1 MPKLAVLTRDNPV
14 ALDLRD
20 ASIRPRSFNASD
32 STVEVIAA
40 SATPVAR
47 RDAKGAF
54 LEILDASGADLDALR
69 GASVLDGHQQSGVAS
84 ILGVVEDAWVEG
96 DIVAARLRLSARPE
110 VAAIVEDIRAGIIA
124 SVSVGYAVTEW
135 RDGTDANGQ
144 RTRTATKW
152 TPREISFV
160 PVGADVRART
170 RSLDDRAAVNPQI
183 RTMADQLGIPRTL
196 TDNLID
202 RSATLEQ
209 ARTEMLDHLTTRS
222 ASVTLRSALDIRTH
236 RDDPQTFVRNV
247 ADALYHTRIDPS
259 QPLAPAARQ
268 FAGMTTGDIARALLE
283 RAGVSTMGMTPAT
296 LITRAIGAP
305 MTTSDFASIMA
316 TVYDKTM
323 RQAYGAVPSGLI
335 RVARETT
342 AQDFRAK
349 SRVQLDHSGLTL
361 DKVSEAGEFSF
372 GGLVD
377 TAESYAIDS
386 YGKIINLSRKLLVND
401 NIGALADVARRVGM
415 AAREF
420 ERQQLVNLLIS
431 NSGNG
436 PTMSDGVTLFN
447 SAHGNVGTAAVI
459 SSTSLSEARLKMRD
473 QVGPGG
479 GLISATPRYLLVPS
493 ELETLAEQT
502 ITAVQATK
510 TADVNTFAF
519 LELIVEPRLTN
530 ATRWYLAADPAL
542 IDGLEYAFLAGSPG
556 PQIETRA
563 GFEVDGLAI
572 KCRDDF
578 GCGFVEHRGWVSNAG
593 A

>member
-14 ALDLRD
+14 ALDIRD

-69 GASVLDGHQQSGVAS
+69 GASVLDGHQQGGVAS

-96 DIVAARLRLSARPE
+96 DIVAARLRLSSRPE
-110 VAAIVEDIRAGIIA
+110 VAAIVADVRAGIIA
-124 SVSVGYAVTEW
+124 SVSVGYAVNEW

-222 ASVTLRSALDIRTH
+222 ASVTLRSALDIRTV

-259 QPLAPAARQ
+259 ATLPPAARAY
-268 FAGMTTGDIARALLE
+268 AGMTVADIARELLS
-283 RAGVSTMGMTPAT
+283 RAGVTTMGMTPAT

-316 TVYDKTM
+316 QIYDKTM

-342 AQDFRAK
+342 AQDFRSK
-349 SRVQLDHSGLTL
+349 SRAQLDHSGLTL

-372 GGLVD
+372 GGLID

-386 YGKIINLSRKLLVND
+386 YGKILNLSRKLLVND

-420 ERQQLVNLLIS
+420 ERQQLVDLLIS

-436 PTMSDGVTLFN
+436 PTMSDGAPLFD

-459 SSTSLSEARLKMRD
+459 SSASLSEARLKMRD

-479 GLISATPRYLLVPS
+479 GLISVTPRYLVVPS

-519 LELIVEPRLTN
+519 LELVVEPRLTN
-530 ATRWYLAADPAL
+530 ATRWYLSADPAL
-542 IDGLEYAFLAGSPG
+542 IDGLEFAFLAGAPG
-556 PQIETRA
+556 PQIETRS
-563 GFEVDGLAI
+563 GFEVDGISI

>member
-1 MPKLAVLTRDNPV
+1 MLKLAVHTRDNPV
-14 ALDLRD
+14 ALDIRD

-47 RDAKGAF
+47 RDAKGGF
-54 LEILDASGADLDALR
+54 LEILDANGADLDALR
-69 GASVLDGHQQSGVAS
+69 GASVLDGHQQGGVAS

-124 SVSVGYAVTEW
+124 SVSVGYVVTEW
-135 RDGTDANGQ
+135 ADGVDANGQ
-144 RTRTATKW
+144 RTRTAVKW

-183 RTMADQLGIPRTL
+183 RTLADQLGIPRTL
-196 TDNLID
+196 TDDLID
-202 RSATLEQ
+202 RSASLET
-209 ARTEMLDHLTTRS
+209 ARNAMLDHITTRS
-222 ASVTLRSALDIRTH
+222 ASVTLRSALDVRTH

-259 QPLAPAARQ
+259 AQMPAAARPY
-268 FAGMTTGDIARALLE
+268 AGMTVADIARELLS
-283 RAGVSTMGMTPAT
+283 RAGVTVMGMTPAT
-296 LITRAIGAP
+296 LIARAIGAP

-316 TVYDKTM
+316 QVYDKTM
-323 RQAYGAVPSGLI
+323 RQAYGTVPSGLI

-377 TAESYAIDS
+377 TAESYSIDS
-386 YGKIINLSRKLLVND
+386 YGKILNLSRKLLVND

-420 ERQQLVNLLIS
+420 ERQQLVNLLVQ
-431 NSGNG
+431 NSGLG
-436 PTMSDGVTLFN
+436 PTMSDGVALFN
-447 SAHGNVGTAAVI
+447 AAHGNVGTGGVP
-459 SSTSLSEARLKMRD
+459 SETTLSEARLKMRD

-479 GLISATPRYLLVPS
+479 GLISVVPRYLVVPS
-493 ELETLAEQT
+493 ELETSCEKLLT
-502 ITAVQATK
+502 SVQATQ
-510 TADVNTFAF
+510 TSNVNVFAY
-519 LELIVEPRLTN
+519 LDLVVEPRLTN

-542 IDGLEYAFLAGSPG
+542 IDGLEFAFLAGSPG
-556 PQIETRA
+556 PQIETKA
-563 GFEVDGLAI
+563 GFEVDGVSI
-572 KCRDDF
+572 KVRDDY
-578 GCGFVEHRGWVSNAG
+578 GCGFVEHRGWVTNAG

>member
-1 MPKLAVLTRDNPV
+1 MLKLAVFTRDNPV
-14 ALDLRD
+14 ALDIRD

-40 SATPVAR
+40 SATPVPR
-47 RDAKGAF
+47 RDQRGQF

-69 GASVLDGHQQSGVAS
+69 GASVLDGHQQGGVAS

-96 DIVAARLRLSARPE
+96 DTVAARLRLSGRPE

-124 SVSVGYAVTEW
+124 SVSVGYVVTEW
-135 RDGTDANGQ
+135 ADGTDANGQ

-183 RTMADQLGIPRTL
+183 RTMADQLGIPRSL
-196 TDNLID
+196 TDDLID
-202 RSATLEQ
+202 RSASLET
-209 ARTEMLDHLTTRS
+209 ARNAMLDHLATRS

-236 RDDPQTFVRNV
+236 RDDAQTFIRNV
-247 ADALYHTRIDPS
+247 ADALHHTRIDPS
-259 QPLAPAARQ
+259 QSLAPAARQ
-268 FAGMTTGDIARALLE
+268 YVGMTVADIARALLE
-283 RAGVSTMGMTPAT
+283 RAGVSAMGMTPAM
-296 LITRAIGAP
+296 LITRALGAP

-316 TVYDKTM
+316 QVYDKTM

-361 DKVSEAGEFSF
+361 EKVSEAGEFSF

-377 TAESYAIDS
+377 TAESYSIDS
-386 YGKIINLSRKLLVND
+386 YGKILNLSRKLLVND

-420 ERQQLVNLLIS
+420 ERQQLVNLLVQ
-431 NSGNG
+431 NAGLG
-436 PTMSDGVTLFN
+436 PTMSDGVALFN
-447 SAHGNVGTAAVI
+447 AAHGNVGTGGAP
-459 SSTSLSEARLKMRD
+459 SETTLSEARLKMRD

-479 GLISATPRYLLVPS
+479 GVISVVPRYLVVPS
-493 ELETLAEQT
+493 ELETSCEKLLT
-502 ITAVQATK
+502 SVQATQ
-510 TADVNTFAF
+510 TANVNPFAF
-519 LELIVEPRLTN
+519 LDLIVEPRLTN

-542 IDGLEYAFLAGSPG
+542 IDGLEFAFLAGSPG

-563 GFEVDGLAI
+563 GFEVDGVAI
-572 KCRDDF
+572 KVRDDF
-578 GCGFVEHRGWVSNAG
+578 GCGFVEHRGWVTNAG
-593 A
+593 V